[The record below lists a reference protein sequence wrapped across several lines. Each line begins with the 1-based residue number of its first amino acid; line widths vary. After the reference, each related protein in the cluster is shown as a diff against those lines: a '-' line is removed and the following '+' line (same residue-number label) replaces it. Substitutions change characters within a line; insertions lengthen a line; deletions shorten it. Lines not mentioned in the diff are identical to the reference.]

1 MVGRCISYWEC
12 LFSGAMLVSGSVP
25 SLEQSLPFPRPMILF
40 GHFAG
45 SLPRGCQ
52 LCHFF
57 PLGAVRSILG
67 RSRAAAPSDSYII
80 CDSISQWLFWGVKYR
95 STILQLDFIQLP
107 LFLFVFLASL
117 HFILISMLS
126 KKLFQVPPVA
136 VGLCSFL
143 HSRLLA
149 RARPVMSDER
159 LQHVLNLKS
168 DFTQPKIEAYCW
180 WKKSQAT
187 WDV

>member
-107 LFLFVFLASL
+107 LFLFVFLLLFTSSWYQCYQKSCFKFPLSL
-117 HFILISMLS
+117 SAFVVFCTVVYWQELVQWCLTKGSNMFS
-126 KKLFQVPPVA
+126 
-136 VGLCSFL
+136 
-143 HSRLLA
+143 
-149 RARPVMSDER
+149 
-159 LQHVLNLKS
+159 
-168 DFTQPKIEAYCW
+168 T
-180 WKKSQAT
+180 
-187 WDV
+187 